1 LSWRTNPGLAVALV
15 FAAALALACVW
26 ATRAQAQEE
35 EGHPEG
41 GGTGSVV
48 FIHPDGTG
56 PNHWQAMRSYWYGPD
71 EVANWDSLPEEA
83 VYRGHMADQLAGT
96 SNGGATT
103 HAFGFKVEGQGS
115 FGQDGDRIIDSL
127 SGFEGSIMR
136 QAQYEGYPVGVVND
150 GTVTEPGTG
159 AFLAEVDDRDDHEG
173 IALEMLNGRTGNGE
187 GEESPDPDPQVMLGG
202 GERWFLPE
210 GEVGY
215 HGPGSRT
222 DGRNLIEEAEAKGYE
237 VVRTRGEFEELMAGL
252 TSAECEAAPTA
263 QGCAPKVLGL
273 FARNDTFNDAPEEA
287 LIDAGLRVPGVEEDD
302 KRSNLLLYGTHE
314 GVPNPNNTT
323 EDPGDPEGETDAG
336 DLPEDLEASNGEL
349 VTANGQDPPT
359 VGEMTEMALLI
370 LSRAE
375 AQTGLPF
382 VLVAE
387 PESPDNLG
395 NNNNSVGVLNATYR
409 SDLAIGE
416 AIEYQ
421 QTVDPDTLVV
431 TAADSDAGG
440 MQLYAVTPDE
450 ETGELPETV
459 GTEDYNPTGNED
471 DAVEVPLD
479 GLYGR
484 DTQPF
489 VAEEDQFGEELSF
502 AMSMVNT
509 ADVQGGIVSRAVG
522 GNAERLAS
530 EELSARFDNV
540 DIYRTMHENLFG
552 VFPEYPE
559 GERAPTREAE
569 ASVTMPETGGV
580 ALVGHGATPSAP
592 LLAGLGLLAGAVLL
606 LGGFLVLRTRE

>member
-1 LSWRTNPGLAVALV
+1 VAC
-15 FAAALALACVW
+15 AW
-26 ATRAQAQEE
+26 ATQEARAQSASAA
-35 EGHPEG
+35 GNAG
-41 GGTGSVV
+41 DTGSVV
-48 FIHPDGTG
+48 FLHPDGTG

-71 EVANWDSLPEEA
+71 GVSNWDTLPENA

-103 HAFGFKVEGQGS
+103 HAFGYKVQGEGS
-115 FGQDGDRIIDSL
+115 FGQDGERTIDSL
-127 SGFEGSIMR
+127 SGFGGSIMR
-136 QAQYEGYPVGVVND
+136 QAQYGGHPVGIVND

-159 AFLAEVDDRDDHEG
+159 AFLAEVDDREDHES
-173 IALEMLNGRTGNGE
+173 IALQMLDGRTANGP
-187 GEESPDPDPQVMLGG
+187 GETSPDPDPRVMLGG

-210 GEVGY
+210 GEDGY

-222 DGRNLIEEAEAKGYE
+222 DGRNLIEEAEAKGYT
-237 VVRTRGEFEELMAGL
+237 VVRTRAEFEELMARL
-252 TSAECEAAPTA
+252 TSAECEAAPTSEA
-263 QGCAPKVLGL
+263 CAPKVLGL
-273 FARNDTFNDAPEEA
+273 FARNDTYNDAPEEA
-287 LIDAGLRVPGVEEDD
+287 LIDGGHRIPDIAEDD
-302 KRSNLLLYGTHE
+302 KRSNILLYGTHE

-336 DLPEDLEASNGEL
+336 DLPDDLEGSNGEL

-359 VGEMTEMALLI
+359 VGEMTEMALLV

-382 VLVAE
+382 MLVAE
-387 PESPDNLG
+387 PESPDNFG
-395 NNNNSVGVLNATYR
+395 NNNNSIGTLYATYR

-416 AIEYQ
+416 AVEYQ
-421 QTVDPDTLVV
+421 QEVDPHTLVI

-471 DAVEVPLD
+471 DTIEVPLD

-489 VAEEDQFGEELSF
+489 VAEADQFGEELPF
-502 AMSMVNT
+502 AMSMVNG
-509 ADVQGGIVSRAVG
+509 ADVQGGILSRAVG
-522 GNAERLAS
+522 GNAYRLGTQ
-530 EELSARFDNV
+530 ELSARFDNIDV
-540 DIYRTMHENLFG
+540 YRTMHENLFG

-559 GERAPTREAE
+559 GQRAPERSTE

-580 ALVGHGATPSAP
+580 SLGGLPAWA
-592 LLAGLGLLAGAVLL
+592 LAGGAVLL
-606 LGGFLVLRTRE
+606 LGLGGLFVFAGSRIRYH

>member
-1 LSWRTNPGLAVALV
+1 
-15 FAAALALACVW
+15 
-26 ATRAQAQEE
+26 
-35 EGHPEG
+35 
-41 GGTGSVV
+41 VV
-48 FIHPDGTG
+48 FLHPDGTG

-71 EVANWDSLPEEA
+71 EVSNWDGLPEEA
-83 VYRGHMADQLAGT
+83 VYRGHMSDQLAGT

-103 HAFGFKVEGQGS
+103 HAFGYKVQGEGS
-115 FGQDGDRIIDSL
+115 FGQDGERIIDSL
-127 SGFEGSIMR
+127 SGFRGSIMR
-136 QAQYEGYPVGVVND
+136 QAQYDGHPVGVVND

-159 AFLAEVDDRDDHEG
+159 AFLAEVDDREDHES
-173 IALEMLNGRTGNGE
+173 IALQMLGGRTANGP
-187 GEESPDPDPQVMLGG
+187 GETSPDPDPHVMLGG

-210 GEVGY
+210 GEDGY

-222 DGRNLIEEAEAKGYE
+222 DGRNLIEEAEAKGYR
-237 VVRTRGEFEELMAGL
+237 VVRTRGEFEALMADL
-252 TSAECEAAPTA
+252 TSAGCEAAPTSEA
-263 QGCAPKVLGL
+263 CAPKVLGL

-287 LIDAGLRVPGVEEDD
+287 LIDAGLRDPDVAKDD

-336 DLPEDLEASNGEL
+336 DLPDDLEGSNGRA
-349 VTANGQDPPT
+349 VTENGQNPPT
-359 VGEMTEMALLI
+359 IAEMTDMALLI

-382 VLVAE
+382 MLVAE

-421 QTVDPDTLVV
+421 STVDPHTLVI

-459 GTEDYNPTGNED
+459 GTEEYNPTGNED
-471 DAVEVPLD
+471 DTIEVPLD

-484 DTQPF
+484 DTQAF
-489 VAEEDQFGEELSF
+489 VAEEDQFGQRLPF

-509 ADVQGGIVSRAVG
+509 ADVQGGIVSRAIG
-522 GNAERLAS
+522 GNAHRLGTA
-530 EELSARFDNV
+530 ELSARFDNIDV
-540 DIYRTMHENLFG
+540 YRTMHENLFG

-559 GERAPTREAE
+559 GALAPDRSAGASATASATATASAS
-569 ASVTMPETGGV
+569 ASVVPDTGGPAISAWAV
-580 ALVGHGATPSAP
+580 GLAALVAAGGA
-592 LLAGLGLLAGAVLL
+592 
-606 LGGFLVLRTRE
+606 LVLRRVVRGA

>member
-1 LSWRTNPGLAVALV
+1 MDKRSNTGLAVVLV

-26 ATRAQAQEE
+26 ATRAPAQEE
-35 EGHPEG
+35 GSAG

-48 FIHPDGTG
+48 FLHPDGTG

-71 EVANWDSLPEEA
+71 EVAFWDGLPEKA
-83 VYRGHMADQLAGT
+83 VYRGHMADGLAGT

-103 HAFGFKVEGQGS
+103 HAFGYKVQGEGS
-115 FGQDGDRIIDSL
+115 FGQDGERVIDSL
-127 SGFEGSIMR
+127 SGFQGSVMR
-136 QAQYEGYPVGVVND
+136 QAQYAGYPVGVVND
-150 GTVTEPGTG
+150 GTATEPGTG
-159 AFLAEVDDRDDHEG
+159 AFLAEVDDREDHES
-173 IALEMLNGRTGNGE
+173 IALEMLEGRTANGP
-187 GEESPDPDPQVMLGG
+187 GETSPDPDPQVMLGG

-210 GEVGY
+210 GEAGY

-222 DGRNLIEEAEAKGYE
+222 DGRNLIEEAEAKGYR
-237 VVRTRGEFEELMAGL
+237 VVRTRAEFEALVSEL
-252 TSAECEAAPTA
+252 TSAGCEAAPSSEA
-263 QGCAPKVLGL
+263 CAPKILGL

-287 LIDAGLRVPGVEEDD
+287 LIDAGLRVPGVAEDD

-336 DLPEDLEASNGEL
+336 DLPDDLVGANGEA
-349 VTANGQDPPT
+349 VTANGQAPPT
-359 VGEMTEMALLI
+359 VAEMTETALLV

-375 AQTGLPF
+375 ARTGLPF
-382 VLVAE
+382 VLVSE
-387 PESPDNLG
+387 PESPDNFG
-395 NNNNSVGVLNATYR
+395 NNNNSIGVLTATHR

-416 AIEYQ
+416 AAEYQ
-421 QTVDPDTLVV
+421 RTVDPHTLLV

-450 ETGELPETV
+450 ETGELPTTV
-459 GTEDYNPTGNED
+459 GTEEHNPTGGGEED
-471 DAVEVPLD
+471 LEVPLD

-484 DTQPF
+484 DTEPF
-489 VAEEDQFGEELSF
+489 VAEADQFGQRLPF

-522 GNAERLAS
+522 GNAWRLGS
-530 EELSARFDNV
+530 EELSERFDNIDV
-540 DIYRTMHENLFG
+540 YRMMHENLFG

-559 GERAPTREAE
+559 GQRAPDRSAE
-569 ASVTMPETGGV
+569 ASAIMPDTGG
-580 ALVGHGATPSAP
+580 AIPGFSPSSLLVPGAGFLLLCSVGL
-592 LLAGLGLLAGAVLL
+592 LLARAR
-606 LGGFLVLRTRE
+606 FRSRS

>member
-1 LSWRTNPGLAVALV
+1 VAVA
-15 FAAALALACVW
+15 AAAVLALVGVGAG
-26 ATRAQAQEE
+26 QAQ
-35 EGHPEG
+35 GQSG
-41 GGTGSVV
+41 GAETGSVV

-56 PNHWQAMRSYWYGPD
+56 PNHWQATRSYWYGPD
-71 EVANWDSLPEEA
+71 EVANWDELPEQA

-103 HAFGFKVEGQGS
+103 HAFGFKVQGEGS
-115 FGQDGDRIIDSL
+115 YGQDGDRIIDSL
-127 SGFEGSIMR
+127 SGFPGSIMR

-150 GTVTEPGTG
+150 GSITEPGTG
-159 AFLAEVDDRDDHEG
+159 AFLAEVDDRDDNEG

-187 GEESPDPDPQVMLGG
+187 GEESPDPDPHVMLGG

-210 GEVGY
+210 GEDGY

-222 DGRNLIEEAEAKGYE
+222 DGRNLIEEAEAKGYD
-237 VVRTRGEFEELMAGL
+237 VVRTREEFEALLEHL
-252 TSAECEAAPTA
+252 TSAECEAAPATEA
-263 QGCAPKVLGL
+263 CAPKVLGL
-273 FARNDTFNDAPEEA
+273 FARNDTYNDTTEEA
-287 LIDAGLRVPGVEEDD
+287 LIDAGLRVPDVEEDD

-336 DLPEDLEASNGEL
+336 DLPDDLEGANGEA

-359 VGEMTEMALLI
+359 VAEMTEMALLI

-382 VLVAE
+382 MLVAE
-387 PESPDNLG
+387 PESPDNFG
-395 NNNNSVGVLNATYR
+395 NNNNSIGVLTATYR

-421 QTVDPDTLVV
+421 QTVDPHTLIV

-471 DAVEVPLD
+471 DTIEVPLD

-489 VAEEDQFGEELSF
+489 VAEADQFGEELPF

-509 ADVQGGIVSRAVG
+509 ADVQGGIVSRAIG
-522 GNAERLAS
+522 GNAYRLGT
-530 EELSARFDNV
+530 EELSERFDNI

-559 GERAPTREAE
+559 GERAPERSTE
-569 ASVTMPETGGV
+569 ASVSMPETGGA
-580 ALVGHGATPSAP
+580 ALIGQREGEAAAP
-592 LLAGLGLLAGAVLL
+592 AWLLAALGTAAGAALL
-606 LGGFLVLRTRE
+606 LGGLLVLKPRG